1 MKMMAFG
8 ELRFNRES
16 IPAELRD
23 VASWP
28 GADDGA
34 LSSEARDV
42 LQRRI
47 RAMALFVDGHASLR
61 EIGRVTGLRFN
72 DLYRL
77 FDRCVTMHEAGR
89 IFGVRALIPYRP
101 CRGASVCITGWRR
114 WQSARLEDH

>member
-1 MKMMAFG
+1 MKTMTFG
-8 ELRFNRES
+8 ELRFDRDS

-42 LQRRI
+42 LHRRI
-47 RAMALFVDGHASLR
+47 QAMALFADGRTSLR

-77 FDRCVTMHEAGR
+77 FERCVTMHEDGR
-89 IFGVRALIPYRP
+89 IFGVRALIPYRHT
-101 CRGASVCITGWRR
+101 RAYQR
-114 WQSARLEDH
+114 SAAVTL

>member
-8 ELRFNRES
+8 ELRFDRES

-34 LSSEARDV
+34 LSREARDV

-47 RAMALFVDGHASLR
+47 QAMALFVDGHASLR

-72 DLYRL
+72 DT
-77 FDRCVTMHEAGR
+77 CTG
-89 IFGVRALIPYRP
+89 
-101 CRGASVCITGWRR
+101 CSSGASRCTRTVGS
-114 WQSARLEDH
+114 SACVR

>member
-8 ELRFNRES
+8 ELRFDRES

-28 GADDGA
+28 GADDVA

-47 RAMALFVDGHASLR
+47 QAMALFVDGHVSFAKL
-61 EIGRVTGLRFN
+61 V
-72 DLYRL
+72 
-77 FDRCVTMHEAGR
+77 A
-89 IFGVRALIPYRP
+89 
-101 CRGASVCITGWRR
+101 
-114 WQSARLEDH
+114 